1 MQQSYTHTKKAVLWV
16 RLACILVLSLFLF
29 ACDVELHQGL
39 SEKQANDILA
49 VLLENN
55 IGAQK
60 ESQGKAG
67 YAILVDEENIVRAL
81 DLLDRHNLPQESYQS
96 LGSVF
101 TSDGLVSSASS
112 EKARMAFAI
121 SQELSDTFT
130 RIDGV
135 LTARVHVV
143 LGEQD
148 QAGKFTVEPS
158 SAIFIRHIPDSIV
171 VNYITQLQSIVEKSI
186 PKISAKNISIALMPV
201 RENVSVPYVS
211 PPTFFETFIQSIT
224 DAPLVMIMLVII
236 SLASLIYLIR
246 SIRTFFQN
254 RKKTT

>member
-1 MQQSYTHTKKAVLWV
+1 MHTKKTFLWLRYASV
-16 RLACILVLSLFLF
+16 FLLSLLLF
-29 ACDVELHQGL
+29 ACDVELYQGL
-39 SEKQANDILA
+39 NEKQANDILA

-67 YAILVDEENIVRAL
+67 YAVLVDEENIVRAL
-81 DLLDRHNLPQESYQS
+81 DLLNERNLPQESFQS

-112 EKARMAFAI
+112 EKARMAYAI

-135 LTARVHVV
+135 LTARVHIV

-148 QAGKFTVEPS
+148 QSGKFTVNPS
-158 SAIFIRHIPDSIV
+158 AAILIRHIPDSLV
-171 VNYITQLQSIVEKSI
+171 VNYIPQLQSITEKSV
-186 PKISAKNISIALMPV
+186 PKISGNSISIVLMPV
-201 RENVSVPYVS
+201 RESVSVPWTS
-211 PPTFFETFIQSIT
+211 PPTFFQTLLQGSHDAPLLMLMLAIISIAGLVYLIRLSLAFIQS
-224 DAPLVMIMLVII
+224 
-236 SLASLIYLIR
+236 
-246 SIRTFFQN
+246 
-254 RKKTT
+254 RKKI